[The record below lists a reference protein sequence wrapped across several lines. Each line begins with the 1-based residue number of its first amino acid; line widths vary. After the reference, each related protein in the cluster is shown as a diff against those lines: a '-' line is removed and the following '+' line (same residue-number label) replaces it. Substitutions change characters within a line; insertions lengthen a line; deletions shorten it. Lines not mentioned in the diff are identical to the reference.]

1 MKKILILGIV
11 ALFVTT
17 AINTGIKVD
26 FDEQIKNEKDIEVNE
41 SLNLSVQNI
50 LASESVHL
58 GIDDEKTCIIEE
70 TAVHESDCGP
80 LGKSGLP
87 MDHFA
92 ETGETGGKVFHLWDL
107 ASAKP
112 KNFPQIFARSCDP
125 SVQDFRDRNFSGIVL
140 YVKDLY
146 FGKLMFTAYTG
157 KISDV
162 LTGRMYSQSLTFQ
175 KRLFQED
182 NNNGESGINYWPV
195 LGEESMSM
203 KIYLSP
209 SIENESINSLKID
222 YNVNSN
228 KKLTQRPLVDEV
240 RQIPNSNLYIGK
252 MYYRLMGKPILFLW
266 FAIEQENYIS

>member
-11 ALFVTT
+11 ALFVIT
-17 AINTGIKVD
+17 AITTGIKVD
-26 FDEQIKNEKDIEVNE
+26 FDERVKNEKDIEVNE
-41 SLNLSVQNI
+41 SLNLSVQDG
-50 LASESVHL
+50 LASKSVHL
-58 GIDDEKTCIIEE
+58 EIDDEKTYIIEE

-80 LGKSGLP
+80 SGEGGLP

-92 ETGETGGKVFHLWDL
+92 ETGETGSRVFHLWDL

-112 KNFPQIFARSCDP
+112 KNFPQIFARSRDP
-125 SVQDFRDRNFSGIVL
+125 SAQEFRGENFSGIVL

-175 KRLFQED
+175 KRFFPED
-182 NNNGESGINYWPV
+182 NNDGESGINYWPV

-228 KKLTQRPLVDEV
+228 KKLTQRPLIDEV

>member
-17 AINTGIKVD
+17 AITTGIKVD
-26 FDEQIKNEKDIEVNE
+26 FDEQVKNEKDIEINE
-41 SLNLSVQNI
+41 SLNLSVQDI
-50 LASESVHL
+50 RASESVHL
-58 GIDDEKTCIIEE
+58 EIDDEKICIMDE

-80 LGKSGLP
+80 LGKDGLP

-92 ETGETGGKVFHLWDL
+92 ETGEIGDRVFHLWDL

-112 KNFPQIFARSCDP
+112 KNFPQIFARSRDP
-125 SVQDFRDRNFSGIVL
+125 SVQNFRGRNFSGIVL

-146 FGKLMFTAYTG
+146 FGKLLFTTYTG

-162 LTGRMYSQSLTFQ
+162 LTGRMYSQALTFQ
-175 KRLFQED
+175 KRFFQED

-195 LGEESMSM
+195 LGEELMSM

-209 SIENESINSLKID
+209 SIENESISSLKID
-222 YNVNSN
+222 YDVNSN
-228 KKLTQRPLVDEV
+228 KKWTQRPLIDEV

-266 FAIEQENYIS
+266 FAIEQESYIS

>member
-17 AINTGIKVD
+17 AITTGIKVD
-26 FDEQIKNEKDIEVNE
+26 FDEQVKNEKDIEINE
-41 SLNLSVQNI
+41 SLNLSVQDI
-50 LASESVHL
+50 RASESVHL
-58 GIDDEKTCIIEE
+58 EIDDEKICIMDE

-80 LGKSGLP
+80 LGKDGLP

-92 ETGETGGKVFHLWDL
+92 ETGEIEDRVFHLWDL

-112 KNFPQIFARSCDP
+112 KNFPQIFARSRDP
-125 SVQDFRDRNFSGIVL
+125 SVQNFRGRNFSGIVL

-146 FGKLMFTAYTG
+146 FGKLLFTTYTG

-162 LTGRMYSQSLTFQ
+162 LTGRMYSQALTFQ
-175 KRLFQED
+175 KRFFQED

-195 LGEESMSM
+195 LGEELMSM

-209 SIENESINSLKID
+209 SIENESIGSLKID
-222 YNVNSN
+222 YDVNSN
-228 KKLTQRPLVDEV
+228 KKLTQRPLIDEV

-266 FAIEQENYIS
+266 FAIEQESYIS

>member
-17 AINTGIKVD
+17 AITTGIKVD
-26 FDEQIKNEKDIEVNE
+26 FDERVKNEKDIEVNE
-41 SLNLSVQNI
+41 SLNLSVQDI

-58 GIDDEKTCIIEE
+58 GIDDEKRCITEE

-80 LGKSGLP
+80 LGDGLP

-92 ETGETGGKVFHLWDL
+92 ETGETGDRVFHLWDL

-112 KNFPQIFARSCDP
+112 KNFPQIFARSHDP
-125 SVQDFRDRNFSGIVL
+125 SVQNFRGRNFSGIVL

-146 FGKLMFTAYTG
+146 FGKLLFTTYTG

-175 KRLFQED
+175 KRFFPED

-195 LGEESMSM
+195 LGEESMPM

-228 KKLTQRPLVDEV
+228 KKLTQRPLIDEV

-266 FAIEQENYIS
+266 FAIEQESYIS